1 MDRFA
6 IAALL
11 REIGGLL
18 ELQGGNPFKARA
30 YERGARALEAFNG
43 DLDALVQE
51 RRLTTLPGVGAA
63 LAATIAEVHETGRS
77 EQLDRLR
84 RQLPPGVLELSQ
96 VPHLTIPRIRA
107 LHQALGVSNV
117 AELKAAAEA
126 GRVRGV
132 KGFGPKTEE
141 KLLSGIRDFETRGE
155 AVLLYE
161 AEREGQALLDYVRA
175 LPGVQQADLAGALRR
190 RTEVVDR
197 LVVAVATADPAGAV
211 DRFARYP
218 QSVAVIERDL
228 TGAATRLAAG
238 LIAQVQTAP
247 RSAYAALLHELTGS
261 EAHRA
266 RLAQRAK
273 ELGLELDRR
282 GLTRVAS
289 RRRLPVKSEADLY
302 RHLEL
307 PYMPPELR
315 EDVGEIE
322 AALAGELPADLV
334 EEADIQ
340 GLVHCHTVY
349 SDGRHTVEEMAR
361 AAEAMG
367 MKYITITDHSPTA
380 SYAGGLTL
388 DRLHRQWEDIDRA
401 QEKVKVRLLRGTE
414 SDILADGSLDYPDAV
429 LEKMDVVIA
438 SIHNRYKMDE
448 DQMTRRLVAAL
459 KNPLFKVWGHALGR
473 YVRSR
478 PPIAV
483 RMDEVLDAAAESRVA
498 VEINGD
504 PHRLDM
510 EPRWQ
515 REARRRG
522 IRFVISTDAHSTR
535 ELRNVR
541 YGVSMAR
548 RGWLR
553 KGEVLNTLGVDEFRR
568 LVRPS

>member
-6 IAALL
+6 IAAVL
-11 REIGGLL
+11 REIGTLL
-18 ELQGGNPFKARA
+18 ELQGGNAFKARA

-43 DLDALVQE
+43 DLEALVDE
-51 RRLTTLPGVGAA
+51 RRLTALPGVGTA
-63 LAATIAEVHETGRS
+63 LAATIAEIHETGRS

-96 VPHLTIPRIRA
+96 VPHLTIPGIRS
-107 LHQALGVSNV
+107 LHQALGVSSV

-141 KLLSGIRDFETRGE
+141 KVLAGIQEFETRGQ

-161 AEREGQALLDYVRA
+161 AEREGQALLEYVRGV
-175 LPGVQQADLAGALRR
+175 PGVQQADLAGALRR

-197 LVVAVATADPAGAV
+197 LVVAVATADPATAV

-218 QSVAVIERDL
+218 QSLAIIDRDL
-228 TGAATRLAAG
+228 TGVTGRLAAG

-273 ELGLELDRR
+273 ELGLALDR
-282 GLTRVAS
+282 GGVTRLAT
-289 RRRLPVKSEADLY
+289 RRRLPVKSEADIY

-307 PYMPPELR
+307 PYMPPEMR

-322 AALAGELPADLV
+322 AALAGELPTDLV
-334 EEADIQ
+334 EDADIQ

-349 SDGRHTVEEMAR
+349 SDGRHTVEEMAH

-388 DRLHRQWEDIDRA
+388 DRLQRQWEDIDRA

-414 SDILADGSLDYPDAV
+414 SDILADGSLDYPDAI

-438 SIHNRYKMDE
+438 SIHNRYKMNE
-448 DQMTRRLVAAL
+448 DQMTRRVVTAL

-473 YVRSR
+473 YVQSR

-483 RMDEVLDAAAESRVA
+483 RMEEVLDAAAESRVA
-498 VEINGD
+498 VEVNGD

-553 KGEVLNTLGVDEFRR
+553 KGDVLNTLGVDEFRR
-568 LVRPS
+568 AVRPS